1 MGYALY
7 KQAGDLFPERY
18 DETVTKRWGIQLK
31 VGSGVLSFSVLVPV
45 TPEQQYEDDD
55 NDVVVYKP
63 LSEVHLSSPI
73 RIRMWLDND
82 KQPIKSNP
90 QCVHWTTARG

>member
-1 MGYALY
+1 MSNNFFRKEKSIRLIFFFFFIKGDLPEAKTSERKAVMGYALY

-45 TPEQQYEDDD
+45 TPEVQCKY
-55 NDVVVYKP
+55 
-63 LSEVHLSSPI
+63 
-73 RIRMWLDND
+73 
-82 KQPIKSNP
+82 IKKI
-90 QCVHWTTARG
+90 